1 MTNLF
6 EIASRKKYRFSYKG
20 WISSEDLWD
29 LTLDEL
35 NASYKWLLNLKN
47 KFSSEESLISK
58 ETDSEEYKDI
68 LNKLDIVKHVFNVKK
83 QELEDAKRKAENAE
97 KKKKILDIIAKKQD
111 DSLMNSSEEDLVK
124 MLDEL
129 DN

>member
-1 MTNLF
+1 MANLF

-29 LTLDEL
+29 LSLEEL
-35 NASYKWLLNLKN
+35 NTSYKWLLSLKN

-68 LNKLDIVKHVFNVKK
+68 LNKLDIVKHVFDVKK
-83 QELEDAKRKAENAE
+83 QEIEDAKRKAENAE
-97 KKKKILDIIAKKQD
+97 KKKKILEIIAKKQS

-129 DN
+129 D